1 MPVVHS
7 DAGHLPALEKLE
19 NIPALMSAYYTEFPN
34 PTLAAQRVS
43 FGTSGHRGT
52 SVLCSFNEEHIYAIT
67 QAVCDYRAAKGIDG
81 PLFLG
86 GDTHALQA
94 TPQVGLLRLAVLQL
108 APGDGA
114 QLHLDQLARHQGFGA
129 LGGVDVLHHAA
140 NARDAAIFNDGFA
153 QRAHPD
159 QAAIGAHDLNLHYFT
174 WECPLHKCNF
184 FI

>member
-7 DAGHLPALEKLE
+7 DAGHLPGLDKLE

-34 PTLAAQRVS
+34 PALAAQRVA

-86 GDTHALQA
+86 GDTHALSEA
-94 TPQVGLLRLAVLQL
+94 AFRSALEVLV
-108 APGDGA
+108 ANNVNVRISAGGA
-114 QLHLDQLARHQGFGA
+114 
-129 LGGVDVLHHAA
+129 
-140 NARDAAIFNDGFA
+140 
-153 QRAHPD
+153 
-159 QAAIGAHDLNLHYFT
+159 
-174 WECPLHKCNF
+174 
-184 FI
+184 